1 MSSTGNPLA
10 PTTAPSSDPP
20 PSQTDEEKHIAAV
33 IKRIEGC
40 LQASRSN
47 GARRSR
53 KGRTDENDSG
63 KTDSDATYS
72 GLTYRSYGRNL
83 ARTCGPL
90 VRIQPI
96 VEYAVVTELADPD
109 ADEAPTP
116 TRDEVRK
123 LESFKILSATIP
135 KFGEDMIDLGG
146 HKKLRNMVC
155 AEIQDGLGGARSD
168 DTSTLK
174 GTVIE
179 YLMPPPPPSV
189 PREPPAEPTL
199 LSPPL
204 SRTGSKAGHGW
215 MHPRTAELLCP
226 LKYMANPETY
236 TKIRDGELS
245 VTGLMMPRFM
255 YRDGHAYDENDLDA
269 GFLEGHTFRAAMKQ
283 IYQGPSAAL
292 QADGYNRGKAGNA
305 ALNGISALTP
315 RDVAYVAIQLRF
327 ALSSVQNWS
336 TSDGDFSYSDF
347 YWNVVDSLSGE
358 EGAEIIQRL
367 NFNVF
372 GTREASKRSAPAES
386 EGDNDFDR
394 LAAQR
399 AAKRAR
405 KEADSQAAATATTA
419 AAAATAAAAT
429 ATTATAAADA
439 VNPAADATNTVPAV
453 ST

>member
-96 VEYAVVTELADPD
+96 VEFAVVTELADPD

-189 PREPPAEPTL
+189 PGEPPAEPTL
-199 LSPPL
+199 LSPP
-204 SRTGSKAGHGW
+204 
-215 MHPRTAELLCP
+215 P
-226 LKYMANPETY
+226 LPHRLQGQPWTY

-269 GFLEGHTFRAAMKQ
+269 GLLEGHTFRA
-283 IYQGPSAAL
+283 L
-292 QADGYNRGKAGNA
+292 
-305 ALNGISALTP
+305 
-315 RDVAYVAIQLRF
+315 
-327 ALSSVQNWS
+327 
-336 TSDGDFSYSDF
+336 
-347 YWNVVDSLSGE
+347 DS
-358 EGAEIIQRL
+358 
-367 NFNVF
+367 NVF

-405 KEADSQAAATATTA
+405 KEADSQAAT
-419 AAAATAAAAT
+419 AAATAAAAT